1 MTDHA
6 WKKDALV
13 EVATC
18 SKCGL
23 VRLKT
28 MNGEYVL
35 LVQMDPQFCQCPSPY
50 HRQEEAKAE

>member
-1 MTDHA
+1 MSTEHT

-28 MNGEYVL
+28 MNGEYVFATR
-35 LVQMDPQFCQCPSPY
+35 MDPQFCQCQSPY
-50 HRQEEAKAE
+50 SREAEKE